1 MLEKKVTQLIKACSI
16 LEGDKISLEVQIKAS
31 TLKLKETSA
40 QHEKELGKNLDLE
53 DQMRIKNDQLI
64 NKETEIRESKI
75 VNIFE
80 NKINKFGFGSPTELI
95 RPT

>member
-1 MLEKKVTQLIKACSI
+1 M
-16 LEGDKISLEVQIKAS
+16 QIKAS

-64 NKETEIRESKI
+64 NKETELDGLVKKNQKLQ
-75 VNIFE
+75 V
-80 NKINKFGFGSPTELI
+80 ELHEKTDEI
-95 RPT
+95 ERLTRKHDEM